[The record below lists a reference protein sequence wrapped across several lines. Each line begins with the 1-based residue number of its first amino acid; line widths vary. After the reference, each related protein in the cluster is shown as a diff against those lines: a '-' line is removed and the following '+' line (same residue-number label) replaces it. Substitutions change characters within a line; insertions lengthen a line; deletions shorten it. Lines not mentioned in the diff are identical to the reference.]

1 MRTIRRET
9 GGYALLYVLI
19 VVLVLCAG
27 AMAICTVALRGYQGQ
42 VHSVEQTQQL
52 YQAEGEI
59 EKFVA
64 LASDVSGLEGETSE
78 EHSMRDE
85 AVTEAEIKCWN
96 AYQVKLN
103 SYMNELDGTGA
114 DKQLSIEPM
123 GSNRAVCQF
132 TLTYQNESVKVTAEI
147 QMALTY
153 DSSNIQERRKDTD
166 GDGIAD
172 ETTYTCTST
181 IRSATPTY
189 LTYDISHD
197 TEGEDTP

>member
-42 VHSVEQTQQL
+42 LRPVEQTQQL
-52 YQAEGEI
+52 YRAEGEI

-64 LASDVSGLEGETSE
+64 RASDVSGLREAGPADSQDAAEQAALHAYQQELEKAADEIGIEYTLDESEGTDTFEFAAVYENADVRITAQVSMELEYETRSVIIPPAEEGGGEDE
-78 EHSMRDE
+78 EHY
-85 AVTEAEIKCWN
+85 AK
-96 AYQVKLN
+96 
-103 SYMNELDGTGA
+103 
-114 DKQLSIEPM
+114 
-123 GSNRAVCQF
+123 
-132 TLTYQNESVKVTAEI
+132 
-147 QMALTY
+147 
-153 DSSNIQERRKDTD
+153 
-166 GDGIAD
+166 
-172 ETTYTCTST
+172 

-197 TEGEDTP
+197 TEGEDTL

>member
-1 MRTIRRET
+1 MNALRKRTD
-9 GGYALLYVLI
+9 GYALLYVLL
-19 VVLVLCAG
+19 VVLVLCAVSMG
-27 AMAICTVALRGYQGQ
+27 ICTVVLRSYQGQ
-42 VHSVEQTQQL
+42 VRSVEQTQRL

-64 LASDVSGLEGETSE
+64 LASDVSEPVEGTSGEHGTRDDAVADAE
-78 EHSMRDE
+78 EECWDAYRAKLDE
-85 AVTEAEIKCWN
+85 
-96 AYQVKLN
+96 YR
-103 SYMNELDGTGA
+103 NELDGVQGTISL
-114 DKQLSIEPM
+114 DVNDTE
-123 GSNRAVCQF
+123 GSPQSCTF

-153 DSSNIQERRKDTD
+153 DSSNIQEIDEDTD
-166 GDGIAD
+166 GDGAGD

-181 IRSATPTY
+181 IDGATPTY

>member
-42 VHSVEQTQQL
+42 VRSVEQTQQL
-52 YQAEGEI
+52 YRAEGEI

-64 LASDVSGLEGETSE
+64 LASDVSGLEAKTSGGHSSENDAVAAAE
-78 EHSMRDE
+78 EE
-85 AVTEAEIKCWN
+85 CWD
-96 AYQVKLN
+96 AYHDQLV
-103 SYMNELDGTGA
+103 SYMDELDGVSA
-114 DKQLSIEPM
+114 DKQLNIEPM
-123 GSNRAVCQF
+123 GSDRTVCQF

-147 QMALTY
+147 QMALDY
-153 DSSNIQERRKDTD
+153 MNDTRNTSEE
-166 GDGIAD
+166 D
-172 ETTYTCTST
+172 EEHQYECTST
-181 IRSATPTY
+181 IDGATPTY

>member
-42 VHSVEQTQQL
+42 IRSVEQTQQL

-64 LASDVSGLEGETSE
+64 LASDVSEPV
-78 EHSMRDE
+78 E
-85 AVTEAEIKCWN
+85 AGPADSQDAAEQAALH
-96 AYQVKLN
+96 AYQQ
-103 SYMNELDGTGA
+103 ELEKAADEIEIEYTLDESGGA
-114 DKQLSIEPM
+114 DTLEFT
-123 GSNRAVCQF
+123 AV
-132 TLTYQNESVKVTAEI
+132 YENADVRITA
-147 QMALTY
+147 QVSMALTY
-153 DSSNIQERRKDTD
+153 HPRSVTITPEEGDPYEVYYAQVD
-166 GDGIAD
+166 G
-172 ETTYTCTST
+172 
-181 IRSATPTY
+181 ATPTY

>member
-42 VHSVEQTQQL
+42 IRSVEQTQQL

-64 LASDVSGLEGETSE
+64 LASDVSGLEAKTSGGHSSENDAVAAAE
-78 EHSMRDE
+78 EE
-85 AVTEAEIKCWN
+85 CWD
-96 AYQVKLN
+96 AYHDQLV
-103 SYMNELDGTGA
+103 SYMDELDGASA
-114 DKQLSIEPM
+114 DKQLNIEPM
-123 GSNRAVCQF
+123 GSDRTVCQF
-132 TLTYQNESVKVTAEI
+132 TLTYQNESVKVTTEI
-147 QMALTY
+147 LMALDYMNNT
-153 DSSNIQERRKDTD
+153 RDTS
-166 GDGIAD
+166 G
-172 ETTYTCTST
+172 EEEEPQYECTST

>member
-42 VHSVEQTQQL
+42 IRSVEQTQQL

-64 LASDVSGLEGETSE
+64 LASDVSEPVEGTSG
-78 EHSMRDE
+78 EHGTPDD
-85 AVTEAEIKCWN
+85 AVADAEKECWD
-96 AYQVKLN
+96 AYHGQLL
-103 SYMNELDGTGA
+103 SYMDELDGVSA
-114 DKQLSIEPM
+114 DKQLNIEPM
-123 GSNRAVCQF
+123 GSDRTVCQF

-153 DSSNIQERRKDTD
+153 DSSNIQEINEDTD
-166 GDGIAD
+166 GDGAGD

-181 IRSATPTY
+181 IDGATPTY

>member
-42 VHSVEQTQQL
+42 VRSVEQTQQL

-64 LASDVSGLEGETSE
+64 LASDVSGLEEAEPAGSE
-78 EHSMRDE
+78 EAAKQKALE
-85 AVTEAEIKCWN
+85 A
-96 AYQVKLN
+96 YKLK
-103 SYMNELDGTGA
+103 LQA
-114 DKQLSIEPM
+114 
-123 GSNRAVCQF
+123 AV
-132 TLTYQNESVKVTAEI
+132 S
-147 QMALTY
+147 
-153 DSSNIQERRKDTD
+153 
-166 GDGIAD
+166 GI
-172 ETTYTCTST
+172 TYTPSSESEGTDTFEFTVVYENADVRITAQVSMELEYET
-181 IRSATPTY
+181 RLETIPAAEEGGEEDVEHYAKIRSATPTY

>member
-42 VHSVEQTQQL
+42 IRSVEQTQQL

-64 LASDVSGLEGETSE
+64 LASDVSGLEAETSGGHSSENDAVAAAE
-78 EHSMRDE
+78 EECWDAYRAKLDE
-85 AVTEAEIKCWN
+85 
-96 AYQVKLN
+96 YR
-103 SYMNELDGTGA
+103 NELDGVQGTISL
-114 DKQLSIEPM
+114 DVNDTE
-123 GSNRAVCQF
+123 GSPQSCTF
-132 TLTYQNESVKVTAEI
+132 TLTYQNESVKVTTEI
-147 QMALTY
+147 QMALDY
-153 DSSNIQERRKDTD
+153 MNDTRD
-166 GDGIAD
+166 TSG
-172 ETTYTCTST
+172 EEEEHQYECTST
-181 IRSATPTY
+181 IDGATPTY

>member
-42 VHSVEQTQQL
+42 IRSVEQTQQL

-64 LASDVSGLEGETSE
+64 LASDVSGLEAETSGGHSSKNDAVADAE
-78 EHSMRDE
+78 E
-85 AVTEAEIKCWN
+85 KCWDEYR
-96 AYQVKLN
+96 AKLGEY
-103 SYMNELDGTGA
+103 SNELDSVQGTISLEVN
-114 DKQLSIEPM
+114 DTE
-123 GSNRAVCQF
+123 GSPQSCTF

-153 DSSNIQERRKDTD
+153 DSSNIQEINEDTD
-166 GDGIAD
+166 GDGAGD

-181 IRSATPTY
+181 IDGATPTY

>member
-42 VHSVEQTQQL
+42 VRSVEQTQQL

-59 EKFVA
+59 ERFVA
-64 LASDVSGLEGETSE
+64 LASDVSGLEAETSGGHSSENDAVAAAKE
-78 EHSMRDE
+78 E
-85 AVTEAEIKCWN
+85 CWV
-96 AYQVKLN
+96 AYHDQLV
-103 SYMNELDGTGA
+103 SYMDELDGVSA
-114 DKQLSIEPM
+114 DKQLNIEPM
-123 GSNRAVCQF
+123 GSDRTVCQF

-153 DSSNIQERRKDTD
+153 DSSNIQEINEDTD
-166 GDGIAD
+166 GDGAGD

-181 IRSATPTY
+181 IDGATPTY

>member
-42 VHSVEQTQQL
+42 IRSVEQTQQL

-64 LASDVSGLEGETSE
+64 LASDVSGLAEAGPENSQDAAKQEALDAYKLELQTAASGITYTPSGESEGTDTFEFTAVYENADVRITAQVSMELEYETRSVIIPPAEEGGEEDE
-78 EHSMRDE
+78 EHY
-85 AVTEAEIKCWN
+85 AK
-96 AYQVKLN
+96 
-103 SYMNELDGTGA
+103 
-114 DKQLSIEPM
+114 
-123 GSNRAVCQF
+123 
-132 TLTYQNESVKVTAEI
+132 
-147 QMALTY
+147 
-153 DSSNIQERRKDTD
+153 
-166 GDGIAD
+166 
-172 ETTYTCTST
+172 

>member
-19 VVLVLCAG
+19 IVLVLCAI
-27 AMAICTVALRGYQGQ
+27 AMTICTVALRGYQGQ

-64 LASDVSGLEGETSE
+64 LASDVSGLGEAGPADSE
-78 EHSMRDE
+78 E
-85 AVTEAEIKCWN
+85 AVKQKALDAYKLELQAAASGITYTPSGESEGTDTFEFTVIYEN
-96 AYQVKLN
+96 ADVRITAQV
-103 SYMNELDGTGA
+103 S
-114 DKQLSIEPM
+114 
-123 GSNRAVCQF
+123 
-132 TLTYQNESVKVTAEI
+132 
-147 QMALTY
+147 MALTY
-153 DSSNIQERRKDTD
+153 HLWPVTITPAEGEPYEEYYAKVD
-166 GDGIAD
+166 G
-172 ETTYTCTST
+172 
-181 IRSATPTY
+181 ATPTY